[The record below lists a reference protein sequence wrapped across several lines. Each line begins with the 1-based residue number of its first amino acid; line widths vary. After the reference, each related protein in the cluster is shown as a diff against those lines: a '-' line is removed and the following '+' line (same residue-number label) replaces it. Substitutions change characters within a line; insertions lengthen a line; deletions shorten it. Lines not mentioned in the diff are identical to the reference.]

1 MNNDYKMK
9 KREDMKEIME
19 RLRKKDITLT
29 PQRIAIIE
37 FLKKSSKH
45 PCVDKIYQ
53 AIKKKYPSMS
63 PATVYSTLQLLK
75 EIGEIQELHIRGDKA
90 NYDPVPQRHH
100 HLLCKKCGRIVD
112 VEIDG
117 CPITNNKT
125 IRGHRIEEVQ
135 AYIYGVCS
143 ECLKKERNAKDK

>member
-1 MNNDYKMK
+1 MK

-37 FLKKSSKH
+37 FLKKSSNH
-45 PCVDKIYQ
+45 PCVDTIYQ
-53 AIKKKYPSMS
+53 AIKKKYPSIS

-75 EIGEIQELHIRGDKA
+75 EIGEIQELHIRGEKA
-90 NYDPVPQRHH
+90 CYDPIPHRHH
-100 HLLCKKCGRIVD
+100 HLLCRQCGRIVD

-117 CPITNNKT
+117 CPIANNKL
-125 IRGHRIEEVQ
+125 IREHKIEDVQ
-135 AYIYGVCS
+135 AYLYGICS
-143 ECLKKERNAKDK
+143 ECLKRETDGKDK

>member
-1 MNNDYKMK
+1 MEQM
-9 KREDMKEIME
+9 IE
-19 RLRKKDITLT
+19 RLKQRGVTLT
-29 PQRIAIIE
+29 PQRIAVIE
-37 FLKKSSKH
+37 FLQNSRDH

-63 PATVYSTLQLLK
+63 PATVYSTLQLLT
-75 EIGEIQELHIRGDKA
+75 EMGEIQELHIRGDKA
-90 NYDPVPQRHH
+90 NYDPIPKRHH
-100 HLLCKKCGRIVD
+100 HLLCRICGRIVD

-143 ECLKKERNAKDK
+143 ECLKREIDGKDK

>member
-1 MNNDYKMK
+1 M
-9 KREDMKEIME
+9 IE
-19 RLRKKDITLT
+19 RLQQRGVTLT
-29 PQRIAIIE
+29 PQRIAVIE
-37 FLKKSSKH
+37 FLENSRDH

-75 EIGEIQELHIRGDKA
+75 EMGEIQELHIRGDKA
-90 NYDPVPQRHH
+90 NYDSVPQRHH

-117 CPITNNKT
+117 CPIINNE
-125 IRGHRIEEVQ
+125 IIGGHRIEEVQ

-143 ECLKKERNAKDK
+143 ECLTKERDTKDK